1 MAWRQLLENGSDQ
14 SSLHVENAHHQIVD
28 GQHGQVA
35 GHLIALIQT
44 LAKEVELDNGKGSL
58 KNPKA
63 DEKGRPS
70 IKKYLQTEN
79 RHADWKYD
87 TFNDARL
94 SKVEFLF
101 QALDRITATAFIKPA
116 MPRRLALM
124 AAALSGDNS
133 VTVHFLPP

>member
-70 IKKYLQTEN
+70 IEKYFQAEN

-94 SKVEFLF
+94 LKVEFLF
-101 QALDRITATAFIKPA
+101 
-116 MPRRLALM
+116 
-124 AAALSGDNS
+124 
-133 VTVHFLPP
+133 